1 MRRRSRGSGPHDSQ
15 LGPEGQKGARM
26 AKTGQR
32 ARIERL
38 ERLLLELVQAQLGHG
53 PRMQNE
59 KLEAI
64 EKELQG
70 K

>member
-1 MRRRSRGSGPHDSQ
+1 
-15 LGPEGQKGARM
+15 M